1 VGELNVTVGVAA
13 GDLGAGEVA
22 EHTRSLF
29 SWLAEEDE
37 LRGRV
42 RLVEAD
48 PVPGTLG
55 ALPTELMVALAPGG
69 AGTILAGAVIA
80 WIRHRTGEVTC
91 TVTRPDGASVSV
103 SGTRVRAADT
113 AELGQLVG
121 QVTAALDGIDGRV
134 APEGA
139 DRE

>member
-13 GDLGAGEVA
+13 GDLGASEVA
-22 EHTRSLF
+22 EQTRSLF
-29 SWLAEEDE
+29 GWLAEEDE

-55 ALPTELMVALAPGG
+55 TLPTELMVALAPGG

-91 TVTRPDGASVSV
+91 TVTRPDGAYVSV

-113 AELGQLVG
+113 AELGRLVG
-121 QVTAALDGIDGRV
+121 PVPAALDGIDGRV
-134 APEGA
+134 APEGG